1 MQKIISMMIG
11 ITRSLTVPL
20 FLESS
25 FLFGSHTVLN
35 NLQFGIAHLIEFPA
49 IGSFVP
55 FLQSRIILTHRLEVE
70 AQYHDAKHKEDGK
83 ECVEIKR
90 YRLAEKCQSV
100 LTS

>member
-1 MQKIISMMIG
+1 M
-11 ITRSLTVPL
+11 
-20 FLESS
+20 
-25 FLFGSHTVLN
+25 LN
-35 NLQFGIAHLIEFPA
+35 NLQFGIAHFIEFPA

-55 FLQSRIILTHRLEVE
+55 FLQSCIIFAHRLEVE